1 MQLVQ
6 NDQMP
11 TLLHIDSSANP
22 KTSVSRELTGL
33 FATTWL
39 ECGEGRTVTYR
50 DLHAQPVPHI
60 SDAGLHYAPR
70 LRVDVEDVAPE
81 AEALQAELIAEV
93 SAADAVVIGAPMYN
107 WSIPSTLKAWID
119 HIHVLGTTAPYDTA
133 DQPFAGIPVV
143 VISSRGLT
151 YGPGSN
157 DEGLDHTV
165 PPLVQVLG
173 VALGMKV
180 EVVTSDL
187 TLVGRIPALDPFTEQ
202 AGTSA
207 TAARDRVIELAHQ
220 I

>member
-1 MQLVQ
+1 
-6 NDQMP
+6 MP

-22 KTSVSRELTGL
+22 KTSVSRELTRL

-39 ECGEGRTVTYR
+39 AGGEDRTVTYR
-50 DLHAQPVPHI
+50 DLHADPIPHI

-70 LRVDVEDVAPE
+70 LRVDVEAPDPA

-93 SAADAVVIGAPMYN
+93 AAADAVVIGAPMYN

-119 HIHVLGTTAPYDTA
+119 HIHVLGTTAPFDTP

-151 YGPGSN
+151 YGPGSK

-173 VALGMKV
+173 AALGMKV
-180 EVVTSDL
+180 DVVTSDL

-202 AGTSA
+202 STASA
-207 TAARDRVIELAHQ
+207 ADARDRIVELARH